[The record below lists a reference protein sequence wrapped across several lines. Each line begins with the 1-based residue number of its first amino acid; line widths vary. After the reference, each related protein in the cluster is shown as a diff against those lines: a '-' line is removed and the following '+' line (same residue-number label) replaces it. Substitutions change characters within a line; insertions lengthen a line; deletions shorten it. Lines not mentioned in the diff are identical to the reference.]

1 MAIGPGKYD
10 DFCTAVREEAEAE
23 AALVIILYGKRGS
36 GFSVQTADLGV
47 LAQLPALLRNTAD
60 QIEQSGGTA

>member
-1 MAIGPGKYD
+1 MPIGPGKYD
-10 DFCTAVREEAEAE
+10 DLCTTVRKSAEADT
-23 AALVIILYGKRGS
+23 ALVIILNGKKGS